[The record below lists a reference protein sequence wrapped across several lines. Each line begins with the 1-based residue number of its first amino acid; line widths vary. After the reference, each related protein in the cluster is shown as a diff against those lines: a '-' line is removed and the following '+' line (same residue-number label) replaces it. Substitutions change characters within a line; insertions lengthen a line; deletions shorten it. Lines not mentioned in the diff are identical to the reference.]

1 MGRLSG
7 SLLAAVFAVN
17 ACKSTGIESKSEPA
31 PAAAEAGT
39 APSDGQVTDITK
51 VPVSMWSSAQ
61 RQSTAS
67 YYFLVGEYVALKEH
81 DAKKSLQLFETAYSL
96 DPNPFL
102 GGKML
107 AAKAAAG
114 DRPEAM
120 LEARKMVLLYPR
132 DAQLRFFYGE
142 MLTQAGEL
150 TEAVTQLEK
159 CVELDPHY
167 EAAYLQLADLYQNMK
182 QSAKAI
188 VVAKELVKNAAGSVA
203 GWSQLSRLYLVNG
216 QVKNS
221 LIPAR
226 RAWEMQ
232 STNPQLTQ
240 IYAISLQLN
249 GKMKQAVRM
258 YEQLYRLDP
267 TDEELT
273 SRMVELYRELGNLES
288 AIQLLDEMIKQGG
301 QSKPAVQMQKAILLW
316 ELKRNTEATQL
327 LDELVRAYPESDRVH
342 YLAGFSHERLQ
353 QFDQAL
359 AYYHGIAAGSPLY
372 KDGQFRTLLI
382 LKEQKKKAEAY
393 ALAQKLRD
401 LPQASWEVFGI
412 LADVFADTQHY
423 AEALAVIEDGIKRFP
438 DKVRLLFL
446 KGVYQEKAGD
456 RDGCIQTM
464 RLVLKV
470 DPDNSSAYNFLGY
483 LYAEK
488 GENLVEAEKLVQKS
502 LALKPDD
509 GFYLDSLGWVYF
521 QKGELGKAAAT
532 LDKAAR
538 LEPKEG
544 VIYEHLGDVRNA
556 QGDKKAAHELYQ
568 KALGANLEDQD
579 RSRIEA
585 KAKALAQATS
595 SPSP

>member
-1 MGRLSG
+1 M
-7 SLLAAVFAVN
+7 
-17 ACKSTGIESKSEPA
+17 
-31 PAAAEAGT
+31 
-39 APSDGQVTDITK
+39 
-51 VPVSMWSSAQ
+51 
-61 RQSTAS
+61 
-67 YYFLVGEYVALKEH
+67 
-81 DAKKSLQLFETAYSL
+81 
-96 DPNPFL
+96 
-102 GGKML
+102 
-107 AAKAAAG
+107 
-114 DRPEAM
+114 
-120 LEARKMVLLYPR
+120 
-132 DAQLRFFYGE
+132 
-142 MLTQAGEL
+142 
-150 TEAVTQLEK
+150 
-159 CVELDPHY
+159 
-167 EAAYLQLADLYQNMK
+167 
-182 QSAKAI
+182 
-188 VVAKELVKNAAGSVA
+188 
-203 GWSQLSRLYLVNG
+203 
-216 QVKNS
+216 
-221 LIPAR
+221 
-226 RAWEMQ
+226 
-232 STNPQLTQ
+232 
-240 IYAISLQLN
+240 
-249 GKMKQAVRM
+249 
-258 YEQLYRLDP
+258 
-267 TDEELT
+267 
-273 SRMVELYRELGNLES
+273 
-288 AIQLLDEMIKQGG
+288 
-301 QSKPAVQMQKAILLW
+301 
-316 ELKRNTEATQL
+316 
-327 LDELVRAYPESDRVH
+327 H

>member
-401 LPQASWEVFGI
+401 LPQASWEVLGI

>member
-488 GENLVEAEKLVQKS
+488 GENLVEAEKLVQKA

-509 GFYLDSLGWVYF
+509 GFYLVSLGWVYF

>member
-7 SLLAAVFAVN
+7 SLLIAVLAVT
-17 ACKSTGIESKSEPA
+17 ACKSTGNESKSEPA
-31 PAAAEAGT
+31 PPSGAAAGT

-67 YYFLVGEYVALKEH
+67 YYFLVGEYVTLKER

-221 LIPAR
+221 LVPAR

-232 STNPQLTQ
+232 SANPQLTQ

-359 AYYHGIAAGSPLY
+359 AYYHGIAEGSPLY

-382 LKEQKKKAEAY
+382 LKEQKKKDEAY

-401 LPQASWEVFGI
+401 LPQASWEVLGI
-412 LADVFADTQHY
+412 LADVFADTKHY

-438 DKVRLLFL
+438 DRYRLLFL

-556 QGDKKAAHELYQ
+556 QGDKKAAHELYR
-568 KALGANLEDQD
+568 KALGANLDDQD

-585 KAKALAQATS
+585 KAKVIA